1 MHSFTDTTSDQSN
14 PSFQSSPIHFPGSLG
29 EEDGKGAP
37 RDIPNSGVVC
47 FTYGT
52 AIRTPTGDVLIE
64 DLRVGDL
71 VCTLDNGPQPLM
83 WKGARAVSVSETLT
97 QQSLRPVLIQEG
109 AMGNERQM
117 LVSRQHGMLLGQD
130 KLARAVHLSKAM
142 SGVSVLRAQPNLT
155 YVHLMFERHQIIFAE
170 GIPSESLYPS
180 PQALLNMTPT
190 AVAEVKALLP
200 NLNVTRPNLLNS
212 GVVYGAPARE
222 FLLKNDVWD
231 WACAAMPDVA
241 VIG

>member
-1 MHSFTDTTSDQSN
+1 MTISTDTTTDLRKPLFCSSIRGSTPQQS
-14 PSFQSSPIHFPGSLG
+14 PDADS
-29 EEDGKGAP
+29 
-37 RDIPNSGVVC
+37 SGVVC
-47 FTYGT
+47 FTHGT
-52 AIRTPTGDVLIE
+52 AIRTPIGDVLIE

-83 WKGARAVSVSETLT
+83 WKGARDVSVSETLT
-97 QQSLRPVLIQEG
+97 HPSLRPVLFQEG
-109 AMGNERQM
+109 AMGNERKM

-142 SGVSVLRAQPNLT
+142 KGVGALRARPSLT
-155 YVHLMFERHQIIFAE
+155 YVHLLFERHQIIFAE

-180 PQALLNMTPT
+180 PQALLMLT
-190 AVAEVKALLP
+190 AAATAEVKALLP

-222 FLLKNDVWD
+222 FLLKSDVWG

-241 VIG
+241 LMG